1 MARMN
6 YTNFRLIYT
15 DDKSDDGT
23 ARAMRRYANEK
34 YPQLSKKLTI
44 IEN

>member
-6 YTNFRLIYT
+6 YSNFRLIYT
-15 DDKSDDGT
+15 DDNSDDGT
-23 ARAMRRYANEK
+23 ARAMRRYANK
-34 YPQLSKKLTI
+34 NYPFLSERLKI

>member
-23 ARAMRRYANEK
+23 AQAMREYVDKN
-34 YPQLSKKLTI
+34 YPFLSKKLKI
-44 IEN
+44 V